1 MDIKSESPTRTF
13 VRSLAMGILLSMLFF
28 YGIHVFGTWRVENYR
43 PDPETT
49 STVLLHNTCIIFNK
63 THTLRPNTDISKMD
77 KSIDGTKLGA
87 SFMNFFDGHIGAM
100 ILLAILLGAIIFVFR
115 NRIKKNRLRKEI
127 QKE

>member
-1 MDIKSESPTRTF
+1 
-13 VRSLAMGILLSMLFF
+13 
-28 YGIHVFGTWRVENYR
+28 
-43 PDPETT
+43 
-49 STVLLHNTCIIFNK
+49 
-63 THTLRPNTDISKMD
+63 MD